1 MNLDLEKLKNQKPK
15 YGPMYDVIFKCL
27 FGNRGNEKIT
37 KSFLEDITG
46 KQIEEITTDCKLE
59 LQKNSVDD
67 KKMEVDVIAKDNQLR
82 KYIIEMQRKA
92 YDYLP
97 DRFIGYLARTY
108 IADIKVKEDY
118 KTISR
123 TVMVIVMEEKFPN
136 IKEIEKYHTI
146 WNIREQDY
154 PEKILSEKFEIHIL
168 ELEKYKKQKKKTG
181 KIDMW
186 LEFFINPYGEE
197 VLNMARTYEELR
209 AAVEQ
214 LNMLEADE
222 EVRRLA
228 DAEAWARYDK
238 FHQDAELKAKARAEG
253 LSEGRAEGRKK
264 GLAEGREEG
273 RAEGRA
279 EAKDEIVKKLK
290 AKGMPLNEIAEI
302 TDLTKEEI
310 ENL

>member
-1 MNLDLEKLKNQKPK
+1 MNLDIEKLKNQKPK

-27 FGNRGNEKIT
+27 FGNKENEKIT
-37 KSFLEDITG
+37 KSFLEDVIG
-46 KQIEEITTDCKLE
+46 DEIESITTDCKLE
-59 LQKNSVDD
+59 LQRNSAKD
-67 KKMEVDVIAKDNQLR
+67 KKMEADIIAKDNQLR
-82 KYIIEMQRKA
+82 KYIIEMQRKV

-97 DRFIGYLARTY
+97 DRFIGYLARAY

-118 KTISR
+118 DTLTR
-123 TVMVIVMEEKFPN
+123 TVMVIIMEENFAN
-136 IKEIEKYHTI
+136 IKNIEKYHTI

-154 PEKILSEKFEIHIL
+154 PEKILSKKLEIHIL

-181 KIDMW
+181 QIDPW

-197 VLNMARTYEELR
+197 VINMARTYEELR

-238 FHQDAELKAKARAEG
+238 IHQEAETKAKARAEG
-253 LSEGRAEGRKK
+253 LSEG
-264 GLAEGREEG
+264 
-273 RAEGRA
+273 
-279 EAKDEIVKKLK
+279 K
-290 AKGMPLNEIAEI
+290 A
-302 TDLTKEEI
+302 
-310 ENL
+310 

>member
-27 FGNRGNEKIT
+27 FGDRQNEKIT
-37 KSFLEDITG
+37 KSFLENVIGD
-46 KQIEEITTDCKLE
+46 KIESITTDCKLE
-59 LQKNSVDD
+59 LQRESAED
-67 KKMEVDVIAKDNQLR
+67 KKMEADVIAKDNQLR
-82 KYIIEMQRKA
+82 KYIIEMQRRS

-97 DRFIGYLARTY
+97 NGFIGYLARAY

-118 KTISR
+118 DTLRR
-123 TVMVIVMEEKFPN
+123 TVMVIIMEENFKN
-136 IKEIEKYHTI
+136 TENIEKYHTI

-154 PEKILSEKFEIHIL
+154 PEKVLSRKLEIHIL
-168 ELEKYKKQKKKTG
+168 ELEKYKEQKKKTG
-181 KIDMW
+181 KKDPW

-197 VLNMARTYEELR
+197 VIDMARTYEELR

-238 FHQDAELKAKARAEG
+238 IHQDAEIKAKARAEG
-253 LSEGRAEGRKK
+253 LSEGRAK
-264 GLAEGREEG
+264 GIAEGK
-273 RAEGRA
+273 AEGRA
-279 EAKDEIVKKLK
+279 EVAKKMKEKGIKTKEI
-290 AKGMPLNEIAEI
+290 ES
-302 TDLTKEEI
+302 LTGLSEEEI
-310 ENL
+310 EQL